1 MLRGSTVRRRALA
14 LATAMLAVPSLAVAD
29 AGASKIVYVCGSELC
44 AADPASGA
52 TATITTDGASSS
64 YRYPSISRDGRRL
77 AAGRGTDVMVGDY
90 GANLSERWA
99 GSRDLNDVALSPDGS
114 AVAESHSYVEN
125 QYGCPFT
132 GGCLRLV
139 DMSASTYTAG
149 PGDDAITNR
158 YPGGGGV
165 GFLGG
170 GALLSSRY
178 TIRDDL
184 HQICVVGD
192 PKAEDADCEPRVSSP
207 ATLSAPTGSPDGRLI
222 AATVSPEGSDTATVA
237 LFDAATGAPV
247 RQLAAA
253 GSEPAFS
260 PDGTQVAYNGG
271 DGWIHVVATAGGRGR
286 RLVQGGSPTW
296 GDGAGPG
303 AALGSRSLRLRGG
316 RIPVSVSCGGPAPCR
331 GSVRIANGRTTV
343 GRRAYRVAGGRTA
356 VVAVKPTRRGLVTLG
371 DRRRFG
377 VTVQLT
383 PANGKRLSERLTL
396 RR

>member
-1 MLRGSTVRRRALA
+1 MSRGSTVRRRALA
-14 LATAMLAVPSLAVAD
+14 LATATLAISSLAVAD
-29 AGASKIVYVCGSELC
+29 AGASKIVYTCGSELC
-44 AADPASGA
+44 AVDPVSG
-52 TATITTDGASSS
+52 TSATITTDGASSA

-90 GANLSERWA
+90 GSDLTERWE
-99 GSRDLNDVALSPDGS
+99 GSRDLNDVALAPDGS

-139 DMSASTYTAG
+139 DMSGATYTAG
-149 PGDDAITNR
+149 TGESAITNR

-207 ATLSAPTGSPDGRLI
+207 ATLAAPTGSPDGRLI
-222 AATVSPEGSDTATVA
+222 AATVIPAGSETATVE

-247 RQLAAA
+247 RQLAA

-260 PDGTQVAYNGG
+260 PDGAQVAYNGG
-271 DGWIHVVATAGGRGR
+271 DGWIHVVATAGGRAR
-286 RLVQGGSPTW
+286 RLVEGGSPTW

-331 GSVRIANGRTTV
+331 GSVRIANGRATV
-343 GRRAYRVAGGRTA
+343 GRRSYRVAAGRTA
-356 VVAVKPTRRGLVTLG
+356 VVSLKPTRRGLATLG
-371 DRRRFG
+371 DRRRLG
-377 VTVQLT
+377 VTVQLS
-383 PANGKRLSERLTL
+383 PADGKRVSARLTL